1 MTAQTVVVILATVV
15 DVWTTV
21 DPAGQLGASKQISV
35 TRYMEVTRKTEVVV
49 SLRAR
54 PTSAKASVDAEQGY
68 RIAYWGLQEAGLQ
81 MQHRQRERRGGATS
95 WRKQSVGDGRGLK
108 SVIGGQR

>member
-68 RIAYWGLQEAGLQ
+68 RIGLLGTARGWTADAAPPKRAARWSNFMAEAEC
-81 MQHRQRERRGGATS
+81 R
-95 WRKQSVGDGRGLK
+95 
-108 SVIGGQR
+108 